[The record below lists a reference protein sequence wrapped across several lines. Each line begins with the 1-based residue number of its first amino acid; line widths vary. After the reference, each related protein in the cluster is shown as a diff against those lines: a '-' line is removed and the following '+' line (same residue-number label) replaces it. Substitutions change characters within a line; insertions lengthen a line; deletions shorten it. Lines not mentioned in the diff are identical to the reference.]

1 MAMSGRPG
9 EGTILALD
17 NVPLDLPVAGAGT
30 RALAALLDYLI
41 VALLAALFT
50 FVLIALA
57 VTVRPSGGWILALI
71 LIGLFAIDTG
81 YFAGVELAT
90 GGRSFG
96 KWALGLRVVMQ
107 HGGRPGALALL
118 VRNAVRSVDLIVG
131 VPIMVADPL
140 ARRLGD
146 RLAGTLVVHSEAR
159 ADDVVLARVPRGW
172 GAREV
177 ALVESFFRRASELE
191 PARAEALARSLLASV
206 ERDDPALL
214 AGLPLDE
221 PVATLRRALGKGAA

>member
-1 MAMSGRPG
+1 MAMSERPG
-9 EGTILALD
+9 EATVLALD
-17 NVPLDLPVAGAGT
+17 NVPLDLPVAGAAT

-41 VALLAALFT
+41 
-50 FVLIALA
+50 IAVLA
-57 VTVRPSGGWILALI
+57 VLFLFGTFALSVVARPSGGWVMALI

-81 YFAGVELAT
+81 YFAGVELAS
-90 GGRSFG
+90 GGSTFG

-107 HGGRPGALALL
+107 HGGRPGAVALL
-118 VRNAVRSVDLIVG
+118 VRNVLRSVDLLVG
-131 VPIMVADPL
+131 VPLMAGDPL

-146 RLAGTLVVHSEAR
+146 RLAGTLVVRNEAL

-177 ALVESFFRRASELE
+177 ALVESFLRRAPELE
-191 PARAEALARSLLASV
+191 PPRAEALARGLLASV

-214 AGLPLDE
+214 AGLPQDD
-221 PVATLRRALGKGAA
+221 PVATLRRALGKDAA